1 MSMTNNL
8 QIVSVIA
15 VIRNSEG
22 KYLLVQRSAND
33 DILPLKWQNLG
44 GKVEIGERIEFAL
57 LREIE
62 EEVGIKL
69 SQDIIP
75 IFLQS
80 YSWKKDEES
89 PYRLGLIF
97 LFSVDNKQVIKLSD
111 ELNNFGWFDVS
122 EIETLDTIG
131 KDSPTGTLGQIKQA
145 EINKKNNSK
154 SI

>member
-1 MSMTNNL
+1 MSNPNPL

-15 VIRNSEG
+15 VIRNSEN

-44 GKVEIGERIEFAL
+44 GKVELGERIEFAL

-69 SQDIIP
+69 PETIKP

-80 YSWKKDEES
+80 YSWKKDEKS

-97 LFSVDNKQVIKLSD
+97 LLEVDEVDKVNLSD
-111 ELNNFGWFDVS
+111 ELDDFGWFTMN
-122 EIETLDTIG
+122 EIETLNTIG
-131 KDSPTGTLGQIKQA
+131 KDSPTGTIAQIKQV
-145 EINKKNNSK
+145 EVYK
-154 SI
+154 

>member
-1 MSMTNNL
+1 MANNL

-15 VIRNSEG
+15 VIRNNNG
-22 KYLLVQRSAND
+22 KYLLVQRSAKD

-44 GKVEIGERIEFAL
+44 GKVELGERVEFAL

-69 SQDIIP
+69 SQGTKP
-75 IFLQS
+75 VFLQS

-97 LFSVDNKQVIKLSD
+97 LFNVDNIQEIKLSV

-122 EIETLDTIG
+122 EIEDLDTIG
-131 KDSPTGTLGQIKQA
+131 KDSPTGTLAQIKQA
-145 EINKKNNSK
+145 EEYKF
-154 SI
+154 

>member
-1 MSMTNNL
+1 MSNL

-15 VIRNSEG
+15 VIRNTEG

-44 GKVEIGERIEFAL
+44 GKVELGERIEFAL

-69 SQDIIP
+69 PETIKP

-97 LFSVDNKQVIKLSD
+97 LFEVDAVDKVKLSN
-111 ELNNFGWFDVS
+111 ELNDFGWFTMN
-122 EIETLDTIG
+122 EIEKLDTIG
-131 KDSPTGTLGQIKQA
+131 KDSSTGTIAQIKEA
-145 EINKKNNSK
+145 LKLSSK
-154 SI
+154 